1 MARRARST
9 PVLVSVLIGALVT
22 LLLGVWR
29 RERPNLVV
37 IVVDTLRADSVC
49 IEPGNA
55 ETPNIA
61 TLASESTV
69 FPLCFSHAPMTLPA
83 HTALFSG
90 RLPWETGVLDNGQ
103 EVPTD
108 LPLLADHLRDHGYQ
122 TAAAVSLATMWPRS
136 RGAGLDR
143 GFDEYDQGFN
153 ETSTGEETVSRL
165 RSLLDRLDPTEPF
178 FLLAHF
184 SDPHEPYND
193 QGASG
198 RTAEVRLD
206 GELVEVLTTSQTS
219 FWEADLEL
227 TKGSHRLTIGSSAA
241 FEIRDLELTLGKRPF
256 PHRFLAAGPKES
268 TQSAVIELTNAGV
281 EPLTVRAHVWLS
293 DVPTASE
300 VVARYASEV
309 QVADAAIGHLAAE
322 LMRRGLWRNTLV
334 VLTSDHGEALG
345 EHGIVG
351 HVENL
356 YDELLHV
363 PLLIRLPGGRSD
375 ERLAKQHGSLVRHV
389 DVAPTVLELLDLPG
403 LPEPSGRS
411 LVDEDEGI
419 LLAETHRPQASRTLY
434 CLRDQTYKLI
444 YAPEQDEF
452 EMYRLGPDPL
462 ELDNVFS
469 HQGHLRNTWQEVLTR
484 LAGRAGAPAGGAAAP
499 TDGKLTALGY

>member
-55 ETPNIA
+55 ETPNLA

-83 HTALFSG
+83 QTSLFSS
-90 RLPWETGVLDNGQ
+90 RLPWETGVLNNGQ
-103 EVPTD
+103 SVPTD
-108 LPLLADHLRDHGYQ
+108 LPLLAEHLRDHGYQ

-143 GFDEYDQGFN
+143 GFDVYDPGFH
-153 ETSTGEETVSRL
+153 EASTGEETVSRL

-198 RTAEVRLD
+198 RAAEVRLD
-206 GELVEVLTTSQTS
+206 GELVEVLTTSQMS

-227 TKGSHRLTIGSSAA
+227 TKGSHRLTLSSPASFA
-241 FEIRDLELTLGKRPF
+241 IRDFEVTRADQAF
-256 PHRFLAAGPKES
+256 PYRFLAAGPMES
-268 TQSAVIELTNAGV
+268 TRSAVIELASEAE
-281 EPLTVRAHVWLS
+281 EPVTVRVCAWLT

-300 VVARYASEV
+300 IVARYASEV

-345 EHGIVG
+345 EHGLVG

-363 PLLIRLPGGRSD
+363 PLVIRQPSGHSD
-375 ERLAKQHGSLVRHV
+375 ERLAEQHGSLVRHV
-389 DVAPTVLELLDLPG
+389 DVVPTVLELLDLPG
-403 LPEPSGRS
+403 LHEPSGRS
-411 LVDEDEGI
+411 LLDGDEGI

-469 HQGHLRNTWQEVLTR
+469 HQGHLRDTWQEVLKR
-484 LAGRAGAPAGGAAAP
+484 LAGRAGAPGECAAAP
-499 TDGKLTALGY
+499 NDAKLTALGY